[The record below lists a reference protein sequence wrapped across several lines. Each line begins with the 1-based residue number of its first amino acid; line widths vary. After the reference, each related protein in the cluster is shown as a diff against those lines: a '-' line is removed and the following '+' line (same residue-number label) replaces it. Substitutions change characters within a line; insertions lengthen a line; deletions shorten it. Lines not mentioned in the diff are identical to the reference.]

1 MELDRSVVLGAVD
14 EMDSAAMS
22 LAAASEIIAAF
33 VNSPTE
39 AHRAMD
45 RLATWLAFDA
55 ERLSAR
61 SRELAEAMQ
70 A

>member
-1 MELDRSVVLGAVD
+1 MELDRSVILGAVD
-14 EMDSAAMS
+14 EMDSPAMS

-33 VNSPTE
+33 VNSPTD
-39 AHRAMD
+39 ALRAMD
-45 RLATWLAFDA
+45 RLATWLALDA
-55 ERLSAR
+55 KRLSAR

>member
-33 VNSPTE
+33 VNSPTD
-39 AHRAMD
+39 APRAMD

-55 ERLSAR
+55 ERLSQK
-61 SRELAEAMQ
+61 SRELAEAAQ